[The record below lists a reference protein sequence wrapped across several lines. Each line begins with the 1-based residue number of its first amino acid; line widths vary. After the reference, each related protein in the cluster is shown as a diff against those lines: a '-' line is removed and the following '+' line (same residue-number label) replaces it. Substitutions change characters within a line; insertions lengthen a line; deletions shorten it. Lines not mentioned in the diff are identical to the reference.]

1 MSTTAL
7 GAAEPSRWTARLHPI
22 PQLAREVLVIG
33 WHAAFANTPAAGT
46 RVAVFPDVEP
56 GPDHLTVMALVRIE
70 HATAL
75 DTITDDGTHET
86 QWGPDPFGIAK
97 TGISWR
103 LVPAHRDGD
112 GRWVIAP
119 GWWAANGEEAVLSNS
134 VTERALGAPTVVPV
148 YDHDPH
154 TGKRWTS

>member
-22 PQLAREVLVIG
+22 PQPAREVMVIG

-46 RVAVFPDVEP
+46 RVAVFPHVEP

-75 DTITDDGTHET
+75 DTITHDGTHET
-86 QWGPDPFGIAK
+86 HWGPDPFGIAK

-112 GRWVIAP
+112 DRWVIAP

-134 VTERALGAPTVVPV
+134 VTERALGAPTVVLV

>member
-22 PQLAREVLVIG
+22 PQPAREVMVIG

-75 DTITDDGTHET
+75 DTITHDGTHET
-86 QWGPDPFGIAK
+86 HWGPDPFGIAK

-112 GRWVIAP
+112 DRWVIAP
-119 GWWAANGEEAVLSNS
+119 GWWAAGGEEAVLSNS

>member
-7 GAAEPSRWTARLHPI
+7 GAAEPSRWTARLHAI
-22 PQLAREVLVIG
+22 PRPAREVMVIG

-46 RVAVFPDVEP
+46 TIAVFPGIDSA
-56 GPDHLTVMALVRIE
+56 PDHESTMALVRIE

-75 DTITDDGTHET
+75 DTIAPDGTHET
-86 QWGPDPFGIAK
+86 HWGPDPFGIAK

-112 GRWVIAP
+112 DRWVIAP
-119 GWWAANGEEAVLSNS
+119 GWWAAGGEEAVLSNS
-134 VTERALGAPTVVPV
+134 VTAHALGAPTVVPV